1 MKTVYLH
8 GTLQEQFGG
17 PFTFDVK
24 HPREA
29 CRALCQLKGFREVF
43 SAGAWHILRGPLE
56 DQDSVS
62 EDDLEFTS
70 SCPEIHILPAASGA
84 GNGGGLSMVLG
95 VVALA
100 AATFF
105 TGGVAAGLYAAGAGL
120 LVGGIIQATM
130 KIPGAD
136 TDTSGADERS
146 SFLFNGPKNSSNQGV
161 AIPRGYGRMR
171 CGSIVISA
179 GLFAEDI
186 PLDSTGISA

>member
-1 MKTVYLH
+1 MKTIYLH
-8 GTLQEQFGG
+8 GELERQFGG
-17 PFTFDVK
+17 PFTFDVQ

-43 SAGAWHILRGPLE
+43 TEGAWHLLRGPVEL
-56 DQDSVS
+56 QDSVS
-62 EDDLEFTS
+62 EDALEFNAGES
-70 SCPEIHILPAASGA
+70 EIHIMPAISGA

-105 TGGVAAGLYAAGAGL
+105 TGGIAAGLYAAGAGL

-130 KIPGAD
+130 KVPGAD
-136 TDTSGADERS
+136 TDTNTSEDRS
-146 SFLFNGPKNSSNQGV
+146 SFLFNGVKNTSNQGV
-161 AIPRGYGRMR
+161 AIPRGYGRMW

-186 PLDSTGISA
+186 PLDSTGIAA